1 MRVVTVQRK
10 RQLSC
15 FFWRR
20 GLFFL
25 QSSLTNSGVHGRFTL
40 GRMPPISCC
49 YSIIAC
55 KWLNQQPQ
63 AVIRTAVFSCFQCFS
78 VQLKTRA
85 DVNYSWPHLQISPQ
99 SSPTALT
106 WTLQLHL
113 WRLTPSPH
121 CWHLLHSVWGGMGRR
136 SSSSSSG
143 GFWDAC
149 CYSAAAGVNAV
160 TTVLSLYAVRSVW
173 SCERARGCGGMTPL
187 TCSRRCGPVT
197 SAPC

>member
-1 MRVVTVQRK
+1 MHLIFLLSHFNKSDLSSLSLLLQGLGNGNEWKHMRVVTVQRK

-85 DVNYSWPHLQISPQ
+85 GVNYSWPHLQISPQ

-121 CWHLLHSVWGGMGRR
+121 C
-136 SSSSSSG
+136 
-143 GFWDAC
+143 
-149 CYSAAAGVNAV
+149 
-160 TTVLSLYAVRSVW
+160 
-173 SCERARGCGGMTPL
+173 
-187 TCSRRCGPVT
+187 
-197 SAPC
+197 